1 MSRGSPFTFGQ
12 LAVPLQPDGAP
23 MPGLGA
29 LGPYSGLRRSVIDPE
44 TGAAS
49 LSADAQ
55 ALVPDPDEVVS
66 RGLILPLGRTRSG
79 ETVLASQGPIHA
91 LGKIVEGLPDAPQQA
106 VDAVRFFGDVASGRK
121 GVFDPATGHVS
132 DEAMGAAGTAAGL
145 AMTGSMPFAVPSG
158 ALRTFGGRAAA
169 TADHATLDRAAG
181 MQATG
186 AAPDAIWRDTGWGL
200 GRDGAAR
207 FEIPDDAARLRPH
220 DGSPSTT
227 LGRALDHPALFEAYP
242 GLRDVDVFHR
252 PDLGSNAAANPS
264 RNWVALNL
272 SDPQALESLL
282 HEGQHLVQRREGF
295 APGASPI
302 DPALASHPQVAE
314 VAALRQRLAGR
325 DDPAALAL
333 ADRTDQAVRLDAY
346 RTAAGEVEAR
356 NVEARRAM
364 TPAERAATP
373 PWATQDVPTDRQWIP
388 AGRGEGVTGDGA
400 QLKLG
405 ETAPADPLAAL
416 ESGLAG
422 LSLDARVPAGPARV
436 DPGAPSWDLY
446 HGSTGGPDFQRFDPN
461 VGKAAG
467 HSERGALFLTPDPD
481 AASFYAGGTGAGVE
495 AGPRVFRTTV
505 DPGRTRVFD
514 LPEMIEADPTLG
526 DRARAALLGERGTP
540 ATAVETAQAD
550 ALRNAY
556 REDLLASRAQD
567 RDINRQL
574 AEMGL
579 PPSAST
585 GATYGHGYLGAVIQ
599 MAKEQGLDT
608 AVIRGL
614 AEHGGA
620 DQVVA
625 LTPNRVRSAY
635 APDQLL
641 YSGAGLGLGAAAL
654 ALAQPGDAQAA
665 PAPSVPSTPRG
676 ASPVSFGLPFGSL
689 APTPIPNA
697 SPDDPRTMVRRI
709 PFDPSEIATL
719 VRGLSTQGGPDASG
733 SDLAQRIASLDLNG
747 PAGALIHQPGLRAGG
762 PDGAPVGVAQDEA
775 GVQALERQTG
785 MVPGGAGAGPQDAPA
800 PSPLRRFGELTPLF
814 DRAPMGAPQSFA
826 GTSGTIV
833 PPAALPGGGDAA
845 DALSGGPVSALPQ
858 RQGIPAASVAAPQA
872 AAAPRLRTFGEL
884 PSSVASQAPAAP
896 APVPATTGSVA
907 AQPIAAGQPTGA
919 PNPSSPAG
927 PSIGDRIFAG
937 LADPKVSSMLT
948 SLGIGLL
955 SNKGFGA
962 GVASGLKTFQEGESK
977 RAVTDLARAEY
988 GLKAAKVQQE
998 QLGNNATV
1006 AALMRGGYSQQDALG
1021 LVQASIAGHK
1031 EGLQNALNN
1040 LYPKKEIPSGFTL
1053 DASGTAIP
1061 IPGGPQDLAT
1071 IKAQAEARQEDKTIT
1086 PLSDPTARLKAG
1098 IAQNDTRQAWIDPN
1112 GKVTFDDGQTPRLF
1126 TVKGPSGETVTKRYN
1141 PATGQAEEIPGAAPP
1156 AVDTTG
1162 IPAGVD
1168 PATYRKELAKA
1179 TVSEQKGATQRTQ
1192 QAHAAMPILDR
1203 AEQAYGRLAQ
1213 NGGIGPYQASGL
1225 NRAIGGMAGRQNEI
1239 DRQEYEAAAK
1249 DLELLKAQIS
1259 MKGQGA
1265 ISDSERRL
1273 LGYTLPR
1280 LDAASAETGLNTLR
1294 GIRDQ
1299 FGRTI
1304 GTEGLPTRQGAGQ
1317 GQGPTTGAAI
1327 PIPGPAVQALQRDP
1341 NLRDQFEAKYGQGSA
1356 SRFLGGR

>member
-1 MSRGSPFTFGQ
+1 MSRGIPFTFGQ
-12 LAVPLQPDGAP
+12 LAVPVQPDGAP

-49 LSADAQ
+49 LSADAL
-55 ALVPDPDEVVS
+55 ALAPDPNEVVS

-91 LGKIVEGLPDAPQQA
+91 VGKAIEGLPDAPQQA

-169 TADHATLDRAAG
+169 TADHAALDRAAG
-181 MQATG
+181 MQASG

-220 DGSPSTT
+220 DGSPATT
-227 LGRALDHPALFEAYP
+227 LGQALDHPALFAAYP

-252 PDLGSNAAANPS
+252 PDLGPNAAANPS

-302 DPALASHPQVAE
+302 DPALAAHPQVAE

-364 TPAERAATP
+364 TPAERAASP

-422 LSLDARVPAGPARV
+422 FGLDARVPAGPARV
-436 DPGAPSWDLY
+436 DAGAPSWDLY
-446 HGSTGGPDFQRFDPN
+446 HGSTAGPDFQRFDPN

-481 AASFYAGGTGAGVE
+481 AASFYAGGTGAGAE

-540 ATAVETAQAD
+540 ATAAETARAD

-654 ALAQPGDAQAA
+654 GLAQPGDAQAA
-665 PAPSVPSTPRG
+665 PVPSAPSPPRG
-676 ASPVSFGLPFGSL
+676 ASPVSYGSPFGFGPIAIPNADPDDVRRYLRRPVFDPAQGIPPSVVDALQSADPGSQQQPGAPAYPATDAPTPSPLRMFGSL
-689 APTPIPNA
+689 LPQMPA
-697 SPDDPRTMVRRI
+697 ST
-709 PFDPSEIATL
+709 A
-719 VRGLSTQGGPDASG
+719 
-733 SDLAQRIASLDLNG
+733 
-747 PAGALIHQPGLRAGG
+747 
-762 PDGAPVGVAQDEA
+762 
-775 GVQALERQTG
+775 
-785 MVPGGAGAGPQDAPA
+785 QDAPA
-800 PSPLRRFGELTPLF
+800 APLPSLVGSEAPAMPPRVPAMPAGGSEGSPGAGSASAPRPLTFGRLPSP
-814 DRAPMGAPQSFA
+814 
-826 GTSGTIV
+826 
-833 PPAALPGGGDAA
+833 
-845 DALSGGPVSALPQ
+845 
-858 RQGIPAASVAAPQA
+858 
-872 AAAPRLRTFGEL
+872 
-884 PSSVASQAPAAP
+884 AP
-896 APVPATTGSVA
+896 APTPAPATTGSA
-907 AQPIAAGQPTGA
+907 ADPAVPVPGATPTSETGA
-919 PNPSSPAG
+919 PTPERPLG
-927 PSIGDRIFAG
+927 ERIGTAFDRFNANG
-937 LADPKVSSMLT
+937 GGDLMM
-948 SLGIGLL
+948 SLGMGLM
-955 SNKGFGA
+955 STRGFGA
-962 GVASGLKTFQEGESK
+962 GLAAGMKNYQDQQGK
-977 RAVTDLARAEY
+977 RAAADLARAEF
-988 GLKAAKVQQE
+988 GLKAQKAVQEATGLKGNQAFIKAAFPNLTPEQVAGGASNSTLVSAAIAKMQNPNAGRELKADSNGVNRWVDTGEPVFKDDQGKE
-998 QLGNNATV
+998 DWQLVDVPLGGGQTQKQWVKKGEATGTSV
-1006 AALMRGGYSQQDALG
+1006 GLPSPPDKPQGFDTESKLRSEFAKGIGTFGDVHDGYGRVIAATRQREANPNGVSPASDIG
-1021 LVQASIAGHK
+1021 LVFGYMKMLDPGSVVREGEYATAANAAGIPERVRNAYNKAMNGEFLTGEQRQDFLGQAA
-1031 EGLQNALNN
+1031 E
-1040 LYPKKEIPSGFTL
+1040 LY
-1053 DASGTAIP
+1053 GTARKTAE
-1061 IPGGPQDLAT
+1061 GVAGRYRNLAT
-1071 IKAQAEARQEDKTIT
+1071 QYGVDPDRAAYLPEMPVPPTVGRDRMKPSAGQGTQPQTPAAPARIDLEAEAR
-1086 PLSDPTARLKAG
+1086 
-1098 IAQNDTRQAWIDPN
+1098 
-1112 GKVTFDDGQTPRLF
+1112 
-1126 TVKGPSGETVTKRYN
+1126 KR
-1141 PATGQAEEIPGAAPP
+1141 
-1156 AVDTTG
+1156 
-1162 IPAGVD
+1162 
-1168 PATYRKELAKA
+1168 
-1179 TVSEQKGATQRTQ
+1179 
-1192 QAHAAMPILDR
+1192 
-1203 AEQAYGRLAQ
+1203 
-1213 NGGIGPYQASGL
+1213 GL
-1225 NRAIGGMAGRQNEI
+1225 
-1239 DRQEYEAAAK
+1239 
-1249 DLELLKAQIS
+1249 
-1259 MKGQGA
+1259 
-1265 ISDSERRL
+1265 
-1273 LGYTLPR
+1273 
-1280 LDAASAETGLNTLR
+1280 
-1294 GIRDQ
+1294 IR
-1299 FGRTI
+1299 
-1304 GTEGLPTRQGAGQ
+1304 
-1317 GQGPTTGAAI
+1317 
-1327 PIPGPAVQALQRDP
+1327 
-1341 NLRDQFEAKYGQGSA
+1341 
-1356 SRFLGGR
+1356 

>member
-1 MSRGSPFTFGQ
+1 MTRGSPFTFGQ
-12 LAVPLQPDGAP
+12 LAAPVLPDGAP

-29 LGPYSGLRRSVIDPE
+29 LGAYSGLRRSVIDPE

-49 LSADAQ
+49 LSADAL
-55 ALVPDPDEVVS
+55 ALAPDPDEVVS
-66 RGLILPLGRTRSG
+66 RGMVLPLGRTRSG

-91 LGKIVEGLPDAPQQA
+91 LGKAIEGLPDALQQA

-169 TADHATLDRAAG
+169 TADHAALDRAAG
-181 MQATG
+181 MQASG

-220 DGSPSTT
+220 DGSPATT
-227 LGRALDHPALFEAYP
+227 LGQALDHPALFAAYP

-252 PDLGSNAAANPS
+252 PDLGPNAAANPS

-302 DPALASHPQVAE
+302 DPALAAHPQVAE

-356 NVEARRAM
+356 NVEGRRPM
-364 TPAERAATP
+364 TPAERAASP

-422 LSLDARVPAGPARV
+422 LSLDAHVPAGPARV

-446 HGSTGGPDFQRFDPN
+446 HGSTAGPDFQRFDPN
-461 VGKAAG
+461 VGKAVG

-481 AASFYAGGTGAGVE
+481 AASFYAGGTGAGAE
-495 AGPRVFRTTV
+495 AGPRVYRTTV

-514 LPEMIEADPTLG
+514 LPEMIEGDPTLG

-540 ATAVETAQAD
+540 ATAAETARAD

-665 PAPSVPSTPRG
+665 TAPSAPSTPRG

-747 PAGALIHQPGLRAGG
+747 PAGALIHQPGLRGAG

-775 GVQALERQTG
+775 AVQALERQTG
-785 MVPGGAGAGPQDAPA
+785 MVPGGAGAGSQDAPA
-800 PSPLRRFGELTPLF
+800 PSPIRRFGDLTPLF

-833 PPAALPGGGDAA
+833 PPAAVPGGDAA
-845 DALSGGPVSALPQ
+845 DGPSGGPAPGLPQ
-858 RQGIPAASVAAPQA
+858 LQGIPAASV

-884 PSSVASQAPAAP
+884 PSTVAPRAPAAA

-907 AQPIAAGQPTGA
+907 APPIAAGQPAAA
-919 PNPSSPAG
+919 PDPSAPAE
-927 PSIGDRIFAG
+927 PSIGDRIFAK

-962 GVASGLKTFQEGESK
+962 GVASGLKTFQEGEDR
-977 RAVTDLARAEY
+977 RAVTDLASRKF
-988 GLKAAKVQQE
+988 GLEQREAAMKN
-998 QLGNNATV
+998 LGQNATYNWLIQKGKSPADAQ
-1006 AALMRGGYSQQDALG
+1006 AAVLG
-1021 LVQASIAGHK
+1021 SISGRP
-1031 EGLQNALNN
+1031 ELLQSYFSELS
-1040 LYPKKEIPSGFTL
+1040 PKKDPGSGFTM
-1053 DASGTAIP
+1053 DPATGRASF
-1061 IPGGPQDLAT
+1061 IPGGPQDPAT

-1280 LDAASAETGLNTLR
+1280 LDAASADTGLNTLR

-1299 FGRTI
+1299 FGRTMSAD
-1304 GTEGLPTRQGAGQ
+1304 GLPTRPGAGQ

-1327 PIPGPAVQALQRDP
+1327 PIPGLAVQALQRDP

>member
-1 MSRGSPFTFGQ
+1 MSRGAPFTFGQ

-49 LSADAQ
+49 LSADAL
-55 ALVPDPDEVVS
+55 ALAPDPDEVVS
-66 RGLILPLGRTRSG
+66 RGMILPLGRTRSG

-91 LGKIVEGLPDAPQQA
+91 IGKIVEGLPDAPQQA

-169 TADHATLDRAAG
+169 TADHAALDRAAG
-181 MQATG
+181 MQASG
-186 AAPDAIWRDTGWGL
+186 AAPDTIWRDTGWGL

-220 DGSPSTT
+220 DGSPATT
-227 LGRALDHPALFEAYP
+227 LGQALDHPALFEAYP

-302 DPALASHPQVAE
+302 DPALALHPQVAE

-373 PWATQDVPTDRQWIP
+373 PWATQDVSTERQWIP

-405 ETAPADPLAAL
+405 ETAAADPLAAL

-481 AASFYAGGTGAGVE
+481 AASFYAGGTGAGAE

-540 ATAVETAQAD
+540 ATAAETARAD
-550 ALRNAY
+550 TLRNAY

-654 ALAQPGDAQAA
+654 APPGDAQAA
-665 PAPSVPSTPRG
+665 PVPSAPSTPRG
-676 ASPVSFGLPFGSL
+676 ASPVSYGSPFGFGPIAIPNADPDDGRRYLRRPVFDPTQGLPPSLVDALQSGDPGGQPQAAPAAATASPEPETPTRSPLRMFGSL
-689 APTPIPNA
+689 LPQMPAP
-697 SPDDPRTMVRRI
+697 
-709 PFDPSEIATL
+709 E
-719 VRGLSTQGGPDASG
+719 G
-733 SDLAQRIASLDLNG
+733 
-747 PAGALIHQPGLRAGG
+747 
-762 PDGAPVGVAQDEA
+762 
-775 GVQALERQTG
+775 
-785 MVPGGAGAGPQDAPA
+785 QDAPA
-800 PSPLRRFGELTPLF
+800 GPLPSLVGSQ
-814 DRAPMGAPQSFA
+814 APAMPPR
-826 GTSGTIV
+826 V
-833 PPAALPGGGDAA
+833 PAMPGGGENG
-845 DALSGGPVSALPQ
+845 SGT
-858 RQGIPAASVAAPQA
+858 AP
-872 AAAPRLRTFGEL
+872 AAAPRLRTFGQL
-884 PSSVASQAPAAP
+884 PTSIAPQTPAAP
-896 APVPATTGSVA
+896 APAGVGGVSVA
-907 AQPIAAGQPTGA
+907 PTATGQPAGG
-919 PNPSSPAG
+919 SLAG
-927 PSIGDRIFAG
+927 PAEEPSFLDQIGSRLRDVATDRD
-937 LADPKVSSMLT
+937 LLMN
-948 SLGIGLL
+948 LGIGLM
-955 SNKGFGA
+955 STPGWGQGA
-962 GVASGLKTFQEGESK
+962 AAGLKGYQDAGPK
-977 RAVTDLARAEY
+977 RAATALAQAEY
-988 GLKAAKVQQE
+988 GLKVRKLTQE
-998 QLGNNATV
+998 QLGNNLTYQRLVDKGVSAEDAQ
-1006 AALMRGGYSQQDALG
+1006 AAIAASQ
-1021 LVQASIAGHK
+1021 AGHSEALSNLLNNNFRK
-1031 EGLQNALNN
+1031 VPDAPAGFALN
-1040 LYPKKEIPSGFTL
+1040 G
-1053 DASGTAIP
+1053 DGTMRRIA
-1061 IPGGPQDLAT
+1061 GGPQDPNV
-1071 IKAQAEARQEDKTIT
+1071 KREEAQA
-1086 PLSDPTARLKAG
+1086 TAEGSAAG
-1098 IAQNDTRQAWIDPN
+1098 KPA
-1112 GKVTFDDGQTPRLF
+1112 DDYNLTAGQTRY
-1126 TVKGPSGETVTKRYN
+1126 SGETNRPIAAAAPDKPQGFDTESKLRSEFAKGLGTFSDVHDGYGRVIAATRQREANPNGVSPASDIGLVFGYMKMLDPGSVVREGEYATAANAAGIPERVRNAYN
-1141 PATGQAEEIPGAAPP
+1141 KAMNGEFLTGEQRQDFLGQAAELYGTARKTAEGVAGRYRNLA
-1156 AVDTTG
+1156 TQY
-1162 IPAGVD
+1162 GVD
-1168 PATYRKELAKA
+1168 P
-1179 TVSEQKGATQRTQ
+1179 
-1192 QAHAAMPILDR
+1192 DR
-1203 AEQAYGRLAQ
+1203 AAYLPEMPAPPTVGR
-1213 NGGIGPYQASGL
+1213 
-1225 NRAIGGMAGRQNEI
+1225 
-1239 DRQEYEAAAK
+1239 DR
-1249 DLELLKAQIS
+1249 
-1259 MKGQGA
+1259 MK
-1265 ISDSERRL
+1265 
-1273 LGYTLPR
+1273 P
-1280 LDAASAETGLNTLR
+1280 
-1294 GIRDQ
+1294 
-1299 FGRTI
+1299 
-1304 GTEGLPTRQGAGQ
+1304 GAGQ
-1317 GQGPTTGAAI
+1317 GSQPQTPAA
-1327 PIPGPAVQALQRDP
+1327 PARIDL
-1341 NLRDQFEAKYGQGSA
+1341 EAEARRRGLI
-1356 SRFLGGR
+1356 R